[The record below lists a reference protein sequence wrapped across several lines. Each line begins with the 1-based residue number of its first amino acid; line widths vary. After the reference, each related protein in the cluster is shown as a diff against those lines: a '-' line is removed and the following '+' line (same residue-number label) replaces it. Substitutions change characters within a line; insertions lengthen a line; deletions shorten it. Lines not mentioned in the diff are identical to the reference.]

1 MECLPRPTK
10 SAKTASS
17 VPMSSLTD
25 MSNVA
30 LRHTFRFA
38 DARTLA
44 AAECLKPRL
53 AQVARAA
60 VVEAADKRH
69 GVRLEAVPGCAWR
82 LLVQEGLAGPGCVAL
97 AVHERSS
104 CAVRRDRRTGSE
116 LGIQRLRTIG
126 SWTVG

>member
-1 MECLPRPTK
+1 MDHDRPTK

-44 AAECLKPRL
+44 ATECLAQQL
-53 AQVARAA
+53 AHVVRAA
-60 VVEAADKRH
+60 VVELADKRY
-69 GVRLEAVPGCAWR
+69 GIALEPVPGCAWS
-82 LLVQEGLAGPGCVAL
+82 LLVQEGLAEPGCVGL
-97 AVHERSS
+97 AVGCAFGLLVGADGRVRSWGHRRGKWSAPRERY
-104 CAVRRDRRTGSE
+104 G
-116 LGIQRLRTIG
+116 
-126 SWTVG
+126 

>member
-1 MECLPRPTK
+1 MDHDRPTK

-44 AAECLKPRL
+44 AAECLMPRL

-60 VVEAADKRH
+60 VVELADARY
-69 GVRLEAVPGCAWR
+69 GVTLEAVPGCAWK
-82 LLVQEGLAGPGCVAL
+82 LLV
-97 AVHERSS
+97 
-104 CAVRRDRRTGSE
+104 
-116 LGIQRLRTIG
+116 
-126 SWTVG
+126 